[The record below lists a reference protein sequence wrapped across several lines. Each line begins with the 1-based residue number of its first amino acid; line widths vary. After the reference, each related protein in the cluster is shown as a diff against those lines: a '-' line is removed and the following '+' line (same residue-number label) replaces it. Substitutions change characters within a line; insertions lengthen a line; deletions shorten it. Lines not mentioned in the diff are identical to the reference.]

1 MSLQCHIYPNSM
13 IHQGIKDQVQYNV
26 TEMQE
31 SVVEMGYVIGIGSVM
46 EKKNFDVI
54 SFITTVLSILPLI
67 SCGGWENSVLPSAP
81 QKG

>member
-1 MSLQCHIYPNSM
+1 M
-13 IHQGIKDQVQYNV
+13 IHQGIKDQVQYKV

-31 SVVEMGYVIGIGSVM
+31 NVVEMGYVIDIGSGM
-46 EKKNFDVI
+46 EKKFDVI

>member
-1 MSLQCHIYPNSM
+1 M
-13 IHQGIKDQVQYNV
+13 IHQGIKDRVQYKV

-31 SVVEMGYVIGIGSVM
+31 NVVEMGYVIDTGSVM
-46 EKKNFDVI
+46 EKKIDVI

>member
-13 IHQGIKDQVQYNV
+13 IHQGIKDQVQYKV

-31 SVVEMGYVIGIGSVM
+31 NVVEMGYVIDIGSGM
-46 EKKNFDVI
+46 EKKLDVI